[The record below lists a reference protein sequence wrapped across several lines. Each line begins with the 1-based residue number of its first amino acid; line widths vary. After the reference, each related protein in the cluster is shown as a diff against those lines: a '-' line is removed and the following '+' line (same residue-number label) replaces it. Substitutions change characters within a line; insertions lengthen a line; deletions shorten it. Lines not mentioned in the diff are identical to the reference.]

1 MILAYLLL
9 IIMIVIWSFSF
20 IMVDIAVEYIPPL
33 SVALYRF
40 LVASIAFLVI
50 DIYLKVTKKYKE
62 KQVSDERKFSRNDWI
77 LLLSASL
84 TGVLLYFYTQHTA
97 IELIGPSLP
106 ALFICLLSP
115 VIIAI
120 LALFFFNEKLNPLK
134 ILGFIIATIGGF
146 LLVSGG
152 DISNLSPKSPNF
164 LGYMFALAAPI
175 CFAIYSTLTKKI
187 TEKHSSFK
195 MLKMISYT
203 GTIELL
209 IVVILNREF
218 SIFLAN
224 MWNPI
229 VLLSALY
236 LGLAVYLFGYMIWQN
251 SLKKI
256 QSSKVASFLY
266 VEPFLTLIFSF
277 LLRIKEII
285 VFWNIMGGLIVLVA
299 VLIINNEKKSVV
311 KNLTTN

>member
-1 MILAYLLL
+1 MI
-9 IIMIVIWSFSF
+9 IIWSFSF
-20 IMVDIAVEYIPPL
+20 IVVDFAVEYIPPL

-40 LVASIAFLVI
+40 VVASIAFLCI
-50 DIYLKVTKKYKE
+50 DIYLKITKKSGQKE
-62 KQVSDERKFSRNDWI
+62 NPKEQKFSKNDWI
-77 LLLSASL
+77 LLLAASL

-120 LALFFFNEKLNPLK
+120 LALFFFNEKLNAQK
-134 ILGFIIATIGGF
+134 IIGFCIATVGGF

-164 LGYMFALAAPI
+164 LGYMLALASPV

-187 TEKHSSFK
+187 TEEHTSFK

-209 IVVILNREF
+209 IIVIINGELP
-218 SIFLAN
+218 IFLAN
-224 MWNPI
+224 LWNPI
-229 VLLSALY
+229 VLFSALY

-277 LLRIKEII
+277 LLRIKEVI

-299 VLIINNEKKSVV
+299 VLIINHEKKIVV
-311 KNLTTN
+311 KNVTTN